1 MKSDGRRYP
10 RYETDLPLEI
20 RTASD
25 GTFTGRVRNLSLGGI
40 EFSCDRWTA
49 DELLPPGHQAFP
61 GQPIEVQVQFPLSPQ
76 GAEARIEAHG
86 EIVVSRR
93 LSQNEYRVGMQFV
106 TLEGDAQQALEQ
118 HLRGRTL

>member
-10 RYETDLPLEI
+10 RFATDLPLEI
-20 RTASD
+20 RTVAD

-61 GQPIEVQVQFPLSPQ
+61 GQPINVQVQFSISSG
-76 GAEARIEAHG
+76 GAEQLIEAHG
-86 EIVVSRR
+86 EIIVSRR
-93 LSQNEYRVGMQFV
+93 LSQNEYRVGMQFI
-106 TLEGDAQQALEQ
+106 TLEGDAQTALEQ